1 MISRSWS
8 PKFPLLSPPE
18 AEAGAGVGRE
28 VELLEVVAVQL
39 MFLFRD
45 LSGLSDLHYTETAPH
60 SHLGRDLFGTK

>member
-8 PKFPLLSPPE
+8 PKFPLLPPPEAE
-18 AEAGAGVGRE
+18 AEAGAGAGRE

-45 LSGLSDLHYTETAPH
+45 LSDLPDLQYTVKVL
-60 SHLGRDLFGTK
+60 HLDRDLFRTK